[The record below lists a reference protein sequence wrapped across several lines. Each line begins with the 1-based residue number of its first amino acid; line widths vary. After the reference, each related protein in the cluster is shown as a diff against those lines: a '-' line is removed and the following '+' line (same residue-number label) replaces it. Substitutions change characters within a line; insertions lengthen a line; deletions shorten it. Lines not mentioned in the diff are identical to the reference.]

1 MALRRLFKC
10 FKGGRKQAALPAE
23 SSETEPAGSRS
34 QRIGVTLDEDHGG
47 EISSSMARR
56 ILLSSSVDKEEQR
69 DTSSQFLHTVTTP
82 SIDAACSRFDEAVAL
97 IVFEASNRKEAAAPA
112 DGGWADEL
120 QAARVDSDAFNF
132 QVRA

>member
-23 SSETEPAGSRS
+23 SSETEPSGSRS
-34 QRIGVTLDEDHGG
+34 RRIGATLDEAS
-47 EISSSMARR
+47 EIPSSMARR

>member
-23 SSETEPAGSRS
+23 SSETEPSGSRS
-34 QRIGVTLDEDHGG
+34 RRIGATLDEAS
-47 EISSSMARR
+47 EIPSSMARR

-69 DTSSQFLHTVTTP
+69 DTSSHFLHTVTTP

>member
-34 QRIGVTLDEDHGG
+34 RRIGATLDEAS
-47 EISSSMARR
+47 EIPSSMARR

-69 DTSSQFLHTVTTP
+69 DTSSHFLHTVTTP

-97 IVFEASNRKEAAAPA
+97 IVFEASNPKEAPAPA